1 MWTEETVSEGVRA
14 SMMTAFF
21 SGIASALSLAVIYT
35 EPDLNKFLYISD
47 RKIYFKNL
55 PFKIID
61 SRNL

>member
-1 MWTEETVSEGVRA
+1 
-14 SMMTAFF
+14 MMTAFF

-55 PFKIID
+55 PFKIQ
-61 SRNL
+61 